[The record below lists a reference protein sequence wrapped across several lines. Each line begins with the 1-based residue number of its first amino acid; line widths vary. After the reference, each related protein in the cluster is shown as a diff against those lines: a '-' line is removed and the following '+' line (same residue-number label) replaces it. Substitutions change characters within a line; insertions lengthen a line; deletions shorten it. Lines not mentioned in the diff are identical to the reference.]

1 MTEKEQTVI
10 EELQADITYFQNV
23 GFVHLAD
30 KFKRDLELIKDLVK
44 KD

>member
-23 GFVHLAD
+23 GFVNLAD